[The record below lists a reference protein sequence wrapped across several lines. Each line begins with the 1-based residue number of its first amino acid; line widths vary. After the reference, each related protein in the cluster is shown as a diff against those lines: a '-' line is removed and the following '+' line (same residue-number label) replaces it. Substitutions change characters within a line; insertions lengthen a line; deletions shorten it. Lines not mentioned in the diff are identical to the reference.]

1 MNDTFT
7 ITDDYTR
14 ETVTISFAQYYD
26 LIISLDCASDLYG
39 EIGDTFVG
47 IDIVGCK
54 GFSWTSIDTCST

>member
-7 ITDDYTR
+7 ITDDFTR

-39 EIGDTFVG
+39 EIGDKSKVKDFKKMTKVLQTL
-47 IDIVGCK
+47 I
-54 GFSWTSIDTCST
+54 